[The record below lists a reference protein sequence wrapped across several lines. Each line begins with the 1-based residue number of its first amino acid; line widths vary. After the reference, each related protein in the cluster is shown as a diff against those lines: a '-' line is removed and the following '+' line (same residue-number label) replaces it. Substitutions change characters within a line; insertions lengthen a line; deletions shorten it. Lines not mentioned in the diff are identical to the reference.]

1 MLNLVPN
8 LNLVPEM
15 KKNKI
20 VRSSSSLAD
29 NNSNDREDILESD
42 IVPKKCNRVQS
53 YDRSFCKDEL
63 ANNSDQYH
71 QIPVDNKKSN

>member
-42 IVPKKCNRVQS
+42 IVPEKCNRVQS
-53 YDRSFCKDEL
+53 YDRSF
-63 ANNSDQYH
+63 
-71 QIPVDNKKSN
+71 